1 MKGKVNKMAEN
12 EKTVSWEIKEHLAVL
27 RENTSGW
34 KRELNIV
41 SWNDGPARFDIREWN
56 EDHTRMTRGVTMS
69 MDEGKKICDMMH
81 NYLKRAKEHEV
92 KEHKEQGYER

>member
-12 EKTVSWEIKEHLAVL
+12 EKTVSWEIKEQLAVL

-41 SWNDGPARFDIREWN
+41 SWNDGPAKIDIRDWS
-56 EDHTRMTRGVTMS
+56 EDHLRMTRGITLTLDEARTFRDAMS
-69 MDEGKKICDMMH
+69 R
-81 NYLKRAKEHEV
+81 YLEKAQERETRTARENS
-92 KEHKEQGYER
+92 YER